1 MKTFKKNGERKT
13 LNQSDQNEFI
23 NSIQSTFKNTSYDFD
38 TLKINVDF
46 TSWIDTHKILKKD
59 FNLSFFNWL
68 SAVDWDNDVKTGDAP
83 KEPVTPSFEILSCLS
98 QTNSNNL
105 VISSTVISKENA
117 EIESLVDVFAGAN
130 WHERETYEMFGINFL
145 NHPNLIKLYLPDD
158 YEGNPLLKSFEL
170 ISREVKPWPGE
181 VDVEGMPEDS
191 IVVEE
196 KGS

>member
-13 LNQSDQNEFI
+13 LNQSDQNDFI
-23 NSIQSTFKNTSYDFD
+23 NSIQSTFKNNSYDFD

-68 SAVDWDNDVKTGDAP
+68 SAVDWDNEVKTGDAP

-130 WHERETYEMFGINFL
+130 WHEREAYEMFGINFL

>member
-1 MKTFKKNGERKT
+1 MKSGERKT

-23 NSIQSTFKNTSYDFD
+23 NSIQSSFKNTSYNFD
-38 TLKINVDF
+38 TLKINVDIS
-46 TSWIDTHKILKKD
+46 SWIDTHKILKKD

-68 SAVDWDNDVKTGDAP
+68 SAVDWDNEVKTGDAP

-130 WHERETYEMFGINFL
+130 WHEREAYEMFGINFF
-145 NHPNLIKLYLPDD
+145 NHPNLTKLYLPDD

-170 ISREVKPWPGE
+170 ISREVKPWPGD

>member
-68 SAVDWDNDVKTGDAP
+68 SAVDWDNEVKTGDAP

>member
-1 MKTFKKNGERKT
+1 VKIFKKNGERKT

-68 SAVDWDNDVKTGDAP
+68 SAVDWDNEVKTGDAP

-130 WHERETYEMFGINFL
+130 WHEREAYEMFGINFL